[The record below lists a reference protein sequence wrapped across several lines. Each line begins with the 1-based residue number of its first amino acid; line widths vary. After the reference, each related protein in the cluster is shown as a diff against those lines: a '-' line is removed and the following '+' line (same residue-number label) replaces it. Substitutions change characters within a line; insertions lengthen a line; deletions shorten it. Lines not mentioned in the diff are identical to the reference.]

1 MAGKLAGKVAII
13 TGAGSGQGA
22 AMTKLFIEE
31 GAKVVMADLNEAG
44 MKEVSADLSA
54 DSFRTIV
61 CEVSNDDQVR
71 EVVATAV
78 REFGGVDVLCNVAG
92 IGADFQVLPEVP
104 LDRVQRQF
112 DVNFFGAWLF
122 MRHAIP
128 VMIERGGGS
137 IVNIGSV
144 FGLFGNKGNNGA
156 YGASKAALMHLT
168 LTVAGNYGGDNIR
181 ANAIAP
187 GRIDTPLSR
196 GRMDFSRG
204 DQERAADDPR
214 LQRPSLNPSGRVGQ
228 PSEIASAALFL
239 ACDDSSYVNGVILP
253 VDGGWVAAGGGAGNG

>member
-31 GAKVVMADLNEAG
+31 GARVVLADLNEEG
-44 MKEVSADLSA
+44 MQEVASDLA
-54 DSFRTIV
+54 VDSFRTV
-61 CEVSNDDQVR
+61 PCDVSNDDQVK
-71 EVVATAV
+71 EVVAAAV

-92 IGADFQVLPEVP
+92 IGADFQPLPEVP

-128 VMIERGGGS
+128 FMIERGGGS
-137 IVNIGSV
+137 IINIGSLA
-144 FGLFGNKGNNGA
+144 GLFGNKGNNGA

-196 GRMDFSRG
+196 GRMDFARG
-204 DQERAADDPR
+204 DEERSPDDPR
-214 LQRPSLNPSGRVGQ
+214 LHRPSLNPLARVGL
-228 PSEIASAALFL
+228 PSEIASVALFL
-239 ACDDSSYVNGVILP
+239 ACDDSSYVNGAIVP
-253 VDGGWVAAGGGAGNG
+253 VDGGWLAAGGGLAGG

>member
-1 MAGKLAGKVAII
+1 MAGKLAGKVAVI

-22 AMTKLFIEE
+22 EMTRVFVAE
-31 GAKVVMADLNEAG
+31 GAKVVLADLNEAG
-44 MKEVSADLSA
+44 MKEVTSALDA
-54 DSFRTIV
+54 DSYRTVV
-61 CEVSNDDQVR
+61 CNVSNDDQVK

-78 REFGGVDVLCNVAG
+78 REFGGIDVLCNVAG
-92 IGADFQVLPEVP
+92 IGADFQPLPEVP

-128 VMIERGGGS
+128 FMIERGGGS
-137 IVNIGSV
+137 IINIGSV

-168 LTVAGNYGGDNIR
+168 LTVAGNYGGEHIR

-196 GRMDFSRG
+196 GRMDFERG
-204 DQERAADDPR
+204 DQERSPDDPR
-214 LQRPSLNPSGRVGQ
+214 LQRPALNPLGRVGQ

-239 ACDDSSYVNGVILP
+239 ACEDSSYVNGVILP
-253 VDGGWVAAGGGAGNG
+253 VDGGWVAAGGGLGGG